1 MVGEA
6 LLDRPA
12 ELLPH
17 RQLVPL
23 LDEFDELAVFDAE
36 QGACVPCA
44 RSRLAFSVYVSCV
57 VSDIGVSF
65 AWVRNREISDASRV
79 GGSRPPTAQQ
89 R

>member
-36 QGACVPCA
+36 QGACVLV
-44 RSRLAFSVYVSCV
+44 REVEVAFSVYVSCV

-65 AWVRNREISDASRV
+65 AWVRNGEISDASRV
-79 GGSRPPTAQQ
+79 GGSRPPTAPQ

>member
-36 QGACVPCA
+36 QGACVLV
-44 RSRLAFSVYVSCV
+44 REVEVGLLGLRELR
-57 VSDIGVSF
+57 GV
-65 AWVRNREISDASRV
+65 
-79 GGSRPPTAQQ
+79 
-89 R
+89 